1 MSVMYTIYDSIYHI
15 ITMHNF
21 TQSVILKL
29 KKLEITGNYKFMI
42 LLYHNFTQ
50 HVIQKVNKLV
60 LTVKQKMKNS
70 KTIKIL

>member
-1 MSVMYTIYDSIYHI
+1 MSVGHTIYDSIYHI

-21 TQSVILKL
+21 TQSIIQKL
-29 KKLEITGNYKFMI
+29 KKLELTGNYKFMI

-60 LTVKQKMKNS
+60 LTVNQKMKNS
-70 KTIKIL
+70 KIIKIL